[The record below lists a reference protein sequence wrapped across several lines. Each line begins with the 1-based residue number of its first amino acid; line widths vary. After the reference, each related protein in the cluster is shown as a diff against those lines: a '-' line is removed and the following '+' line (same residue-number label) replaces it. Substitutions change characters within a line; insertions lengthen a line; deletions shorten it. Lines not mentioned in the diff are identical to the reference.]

1 MPRTP
6 PVCSFS
12 EAFVPLGYRGIRFRT
27 PSSTANKAER
37 ADINRQAE
45 HILDIYGSSILR
57 FAYSYLHNMS
67 DIEEVLQDAL
77 VQFLKTAAAFA
88 LPRLAG
94 PNPPDT
100 VMTTPD
106 ITEVSSAGELEA
118 LVGFEIEKVDLPFD
132 VEAVTYTSYW
142 RELAQVTYTG
152 EGQTAVFRKTL
163 GSADPSG
170 DYNVYAEEKALETDG
185 ISANLKGEDGLYT
198 LAVWSDGEY
207 SYSLDI
213 TDGLTEDAW
222 LELINGIK

>member
-1 MPRTP
+1 M
-6 PVCSFS
+6 
-12 EAFVPLGYRGIRFRT
+12 
-27 PSSTANKAER
+27 
-37 ADINRQAE
+37 NRK
-45 HILDIYGSSILR
+45 Y
-57 FAYSYLHNMS
+57 
-67 DIEEVLQDAL
+67 EEVMDKIQVTPEMRGRILSNIEKMEFQKEAPAFKPSLFRRYLPFAACLAL
-77 VQFLKTAAAFA
+77 LMAAAFA

-106 ITEVSSAGELEA
+106 ITEVSSSGELEA

-170 DYNVYAEEKALETDG
+170 DYNIYADERALETDG
-185 ISANLKGEDGLYT
+185 ISANLKGKDGLYT

-222 LELINGIK
+222 LELINSIK